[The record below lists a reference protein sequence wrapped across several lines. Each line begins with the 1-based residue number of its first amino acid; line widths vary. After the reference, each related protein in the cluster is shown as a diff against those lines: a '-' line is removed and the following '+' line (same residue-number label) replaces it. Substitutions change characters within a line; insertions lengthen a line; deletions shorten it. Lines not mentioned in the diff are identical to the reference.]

1 MTYLIEKYVA
11 LKNKYRNYDTK
22 EALRRMQACRIAL
35 KELEDK
41 GFRTG
46 VEILGS
52 INFGIVEPSSDID
65 CILLHYC
72 DLHKDQ
78 ECPEYC
84 PNFLYESEEIK
95 ASLRR
100 RLKNENLKIEFLDC
114 INLRMVERALDAG
127 NWKDHEVLRR
137 LLFYRTIGR
146 PVNRPLFIPY
156 AEKLEENEEYI
167 RDILEWGSE
176 ALSVYLGT
184 SRHRFSFSKYNER
197 IESSGLQLPHG
208 LKEELESYLEQGEGF
223 ESNNGAESSHFKD
236 PV

>member
-65 CILLHYC
+65 CILLHFC

-84 PNFLYESEEIK
+84 PNFLYEAEEIK
-95 ASLRR
+95 TNLRR

-114 INLRMVERALDAG
+114 INLRMVERALESD
-127 NWKDHEVLRR
+127 NWKEHEVLRR

-156 AEKLEENEEYI
+156 TERLEENEDYI
-167 RDILEWGSE
+167 KDILEWGSE

-184 SRHRFSFSKYNER
+184 SRHRFSFNKYNER
-197 IESSGLQLPHG
+197 IESSGLQLPPG
-208 LKEELESYLEQGEGF
+208 LKEELESYLDQGEG
-223 ESNNGAESSHFKD
+223 ESPSSPISAHYGD
-236 PV
+236 

>member
-1 MTYLIEKYVA
+1 MTYLIEKYIA
-11 LKNKYRNYDTK
+11 LKSKYRNYDTK
-22 EALRRMQACRIAL
+22 EALKRMQAFRIAL

-52 INFGIVEPSSDID
+52 INFGIVEPSSDVD

-95 ASLRR
+95 TSLRV
-100 RLKNENLKIEFLDC
+100 RLKDEHLKVEFLDC
-114 INLRMVERALDAG
+114 INLRMVEKALESG
-127 NWKDHEVLRR
+127 NLKDHEVLRR

-156 AEKLEENEEYI
+156 CEKLEENDEYI
-167 RDILEWGSE
+167 KEILEWGSD
-176 ALSVYLGT
+176 ALRSYLGT

-197 IESSGLQLPHG
+197 IESFGLQLPGG
-208 LKEELESYLEQGEGF
+208 LKEELESYLE
-223 ESNNGAESSHFKD
+223 ESD
-236 PV
+236 RP